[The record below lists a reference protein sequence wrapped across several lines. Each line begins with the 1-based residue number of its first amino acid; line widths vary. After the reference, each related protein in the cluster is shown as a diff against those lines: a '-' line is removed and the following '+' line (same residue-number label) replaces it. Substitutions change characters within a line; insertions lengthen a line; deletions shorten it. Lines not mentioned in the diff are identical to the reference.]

1 MFLSYQPSVPLMGY
15 EKRSAVNYDI
25 IEHDL
30 EPHCEKNKSHWST
43 EDKRKCHWHAE
54 DKHKCDWQ
62 AKDKNDWHD
71 KSHWYNKGKSG
82 HNEDKEKIRWYERF
96 NQEKCHRS
104 EEDKD
109 SSRLYD
115 KHKDSEDDEDIQS
128 QILER
133 MKSDRVTLTK
143 PEEDRRRRTIISYGI
158 HYKKEQEIE
167 MITYVDFVDYDGPAY
182 RAGMREGDV
191 ILSING
197 VDMEKADHKTLVNFI
212 KNCDSRMRMV
222 VLFEDC
228 VRKVE
233 LHMRYIQLQRI
244 LQSKMAELE
253 RLCVKE
259 KELVHGK
266 WKTHSLPARKKSSNS
281 SCNQAKLDDLNGSL
295 GLENVEVRPTLS
307 SEEIARGH
315 NHVPSHTHYLL
326 YRGLPP
332 SNAHPHSSRTF
343 LLHPTT
349 PSSSGEY
356 LLANWPSTSWR
367 AQSSH
372 NSRRSSNSQHSGEL
386 GGIVVRRASTSQQ
399 AGPAYHQSNGGVM
412 SPSPSQ
418 SSRRNKVKSESR
430 RRSCASCLGNS
441 QPGAGSDTASIEAY
455 DLASPCCSPTCV
467 PPLLRVRSRSHHHS
481 SRHKHKSS
489 KHHASH
495 QQQDWCGEKSSST
508 NKSSQVNLNQHV
520 PSLSHRDS
528 RSHRYLHSQHSLH
541 SATSSEFK
549 PEDSAASYTTSLST
563 DTLYFEPHTR
573 QHSVKSS
580 PSSFRNEDQQVKPV
594 KSWDNLTT
602 KSFGGYGFGYG
613 FAGYLKNQVGAHL
626 HGYKQN
632 HACTHSHNA
641 KSSECLLLCP
651 ETGHAQSSLSY
662 ECLDKASQTD
672 KHAQYQHRQR
682 TIVNIQQNPQITR
695 L

>member
-1 MFLSYQPSVPLMGY
+1 MATLQ
-15 EKRSAVNYDI
+15 
-25 IEHDL
+25 
-30 EPHCEKNKSHWST
+30 
-43 EDKRKCHWHAE
+43 
-54 DKHKCDWQ
+54 
-62 AKDKNDWHD
+62 
-71 KSHWYNKGKSG
+71 
-82 HNEDKEKIRWYERF
+82 
-96 NQEKCHRS
+96 
-104 EEDKD
+104 
-109 SSRLYD
+109 SR
-115 KHKDSEDDEDIQS
+115 ITGS

-133 MKSDRVTLTK
+133 MKSDRVTVTK
-143 PEEDRRRRTIISYGI
+143 PEEDRRRRTIIVEKNNNNSYGFTLQSYGI

-281 SCNQAKLDDLNGSL
+281 HTNQAKLDDLNGSL
-295 GLENVEVRPTLS
+295 GLEHVEVRPTLS

-315 NHVPSHTHYLL
+315 THVPSHTHYLL

-356 LLANWPSTSWR
+356 LLANWQPSTSWR
-367 AQSSH
+367 GPGGSSSH
-372 NSRRSSNSQHSGEL
+372 NSRRPSNSNAAHSSDM
-386 GGIVVRRASTSQQ
+386 GGIVVRRASTSQ
-399 AGPAYHQSNGGVM
+399 GGGYHTSNGVM

-418 SSRRNKVKSESR
+418 SSRRSKGRHCLVYGLELKSPIRMPHIQVTHPLPPLCVLPTCLAVKAETR
-430 RRSCASCLGNS
+430 RKSCASCLGS
-441 QPGAGSDTASIEAY
+441 QAGGGAGSDTASIEAY
-455 DLASPCCSPTCV
+455 DLASPCCSPACV
-467 PPLLRVRSRSHHHS
+467 PPLLRVRSRSHHH
-481 SRHKHKSS
+481 KHKGS
-489 KHHASH
+489 KHHHHHSGTGSH
-495 QQQDWCGEKSSST
+495 HSTQDWSGEKLSNS
-508 NKSSQVNLNQHV
+508 NCKSSQTNLNQHGGGAV
-520 PSLSHRDS
+520 SLGNRDP
-528 RSHRYLHSQHSLH
+528 RSHRYLHSQHSLY
-541 SATSSEFK
+541 STTSSEFK
-549 PEDSAASYTTSLST
+549 PDESAASYTTSLST

-580 PSSFRNEDQQVKPV
+580 PSSFRNEEQQVKPV

-613 FAGYLKNQVGAHL
+613 FAGYLKNHMGAHIQ
-626 HGYKQN
+626 GYTKQN
-632 HACTHSHNA
+632 HTCAHAHNA

-651 ETGHAQSSLSY
+651 EGGHAQSSLSY

-672 KHAQYQHRQR
+672 KHAQYPHRTR
-682 TIVNIQQNPQITR
+682 TIVNVQQNPQITR

>member
-1 MFLSYQPSVPLMGY
+1 MSLCFSNHCCCYSCFCLLSVCCVVG
-15 EKRSAVNYDI
+15 KCRKCCVHFCA
-25 IEHDL
+25 DL
-30 EPHCEKNKSHWST
+30 KERNMNSPKPNEKNISRTHSNKSSKSSNNNDYSDGEELT
-43 EDKRKCHWHAE
+43 PDTIKSDKCM
-54 DKHKCDWQ
+54 
-62 AKDKNDWHD
+62 
-71 KSHWYNKGKSG
+71 
-82 HNEDKEKIRWYERF
+82 EKT
-96 NQEKCHRS
+96 N
-104 EEDKD
+104 
-109 SSRLYD
+109 
-115 KHKDSEDDEDIQS
+115 S

-133 MKSDRVTLTK
+133 MKSDRVTVTK
-143 PEEDRRRRTIISYGI
+143 PEEDRRRRTIIVEKNNNNSYGFTLQSYGI

-281 SCNQAKLDDLNGSL
+281 HANQAKLDDLNGSL
-295 GLENVEVRPTLS
+295 GLEHGEFVEVRPTLS

-315 NHVPSHTHYLL
+315 THVPSHTHYLL

-356 LLANWPSTSWR
+356 LLANWQPSTSWR
-367 AQSSH
+367 GPSGGGSSSH
-372 NSRRSSNSQHSGEL
+372 NSRRPSNSNGAAHSSSDL
-386 GGIVVRRASTSQQ
+386 GGIVVRRSSTSQ
-399 AGPAYHQSNGGVM
+399 GGGYHQSNGVM

-418 SSRRNKVKSESR
+418 SSRR
-430 RRSCASCLGNS
+430 
-441 QPGAGSDTASIEAY
+441 
-455 DLASPCCSPTCV
+455 
-467 PPLLRVRSRSHHHS
+467 
-481 SRHKHKSS
+481 S
-489 KHHASH
+489 K
-495 QQQDWCGEKSSST
+495 DWSGEKLSHS
-508 NKSSQVNLNQHV
+508 NCKSSQTNLNQHGGSGGGTA
-520 PSLSHRDS
+520 SLGNRDS
-528 RSHRYLHSQHSLH
+528 RSHRYLHSQHSLY
-541 SATSSEFK
+541 STTSSEFK
-549 PEDSAASYTTSLST
+549 PDESAASYTTSLST

-580 PSSFRNEDQQVKPV
+580 PSSFREEQHVKPV

-613 FAGYLKNQVGAHL
+613 FAGYLKNHMGAHL
-626 HGYKQN
+626 HGYTRQN
-632 HACTHSHNA
+632 HHTCAHAHNA

-651 ETGHAQSSLSY
+651 EGAHAQSSLSY

-672 KHAQYQHRQR
+672 KHAQYPHRTR
-682 TIVNIQQNPQITR
+682 TIVNVQQNPQITR